1 MDFTTRRS
9 IRKYKDM
16 PVEKEKVHEL
26 LKAAL
31 LAPTGKN
38 SRACEFAVI
47 DDKKIIAE
55 IPKMREHG
63 ASFTENVPLIIA
75 VMGQKGNST
84 TLLEDCSIA
93 GFAIQVKAHEL
104 GLGSCWVQVNN
115 RKTADGTMSEDYF
128 KNLIGAPENLMVMC
142 LIAIG
147 YPNEE
152 KANYTEKDIN
162 WAKASYNKYGTNKF

>member
-1 MDFTTRRS
+1 MDFKTRRS
-9 IRKYKDM
+9 IRKFKDV
-16 PVEKEKVHEL
+16 PVEKEKVQEI

-63 ASFTENVPLIIA
+63 ASFTDKAPLIIA
-75 VMGQKGNST
+75 VMGEKEKST

-115 RKTADGTMSEDYF
+115 RKTADGMMSEDYF
-128 KNLIGAPENLMVMC
+128 KNLIEAPENIKVMC
-142 LIAIG
+142 LIVIG
-147 YPNEE
+147 YPDEE
-152 KANYTEKDIN
+152 KPHYTENDIN
-162 WAKASYNKYGTNKF
+162 WNKVSYNKYGNR